1 MSNID
6 TDMKAGEQKMNK
18 CHCYHTQP
26 KTIYTYNQFTGRPIA
41 HDIEVG
47 VCWGTKECEEC
58 SCGGDKAKCD
68 FYPEV
73 RKEAKKEKRS
83 SWVVTENGCVIT
95 CPKCGER
102 LELCYPDGTEVRYLP
117 HCPWCGKK
125 LEK

>member
-1 MSNID
+1 MS
-6 TDMKAGEQKMNK
+6 K

-26 KTIYTYNQFTGRPIA
+26 KTRYTYNQFTGSPIA
-41 HDIEVG
+41 NDVEVG
-47 VCWGTKECEEC
+47 VCWGTRECDEC

-73 RKEAKKEKRS
+73 REEAKREEWD
-83 SWVVTENGCVIT
+83 SWIVTEDGCVIT

-117 HCPWCGKK
+117 HCPWCGKE
-125 LEK
+125 LSR